1 MTSQLTSTTTHQY
14 QQQIA
19 PRGSALYYSVLY
31 TAPAQR
37 QAIIF
42 IHGLHQTL
50 RRTILNCNELAVTK
64 MKLQWWRQQIDK
76 LYQGNAEHPI
86 AQVLQ
91 HYVAPFDLPAELFIS
106 MIDATEHYLDSAPL
120 QTLQQRQ
127 RYLAMTAGARE
138 QLTLRVLEET
148 LAASTVEQIAA
159 ALEMVQQ
166 IIHCPEVLQHG
177 YNFFSLEE
185 MNSVN
190 VTVAELEQ
198 GNMSDGMQQF
208 FQQQVKTAQQF
219 FAKNT
224 TTLPATLAIR
234 CRIGQALLKKLAQN
248 NFSPFSRTITV
259 TPLYQLYSAWCH
271 RPKKSLVSP

>member
-1 MTSQLTSTTTHQY
+1 MTSQLTSTITQQY

-31 TAPAQR
+31 NTPAQR

-42 IHGLHQTL
+42 VHGLYQTL
-50 RRTILNCNELAVTK
+50 RRTILNCNELAATK

-91 HYVAPFDLPAELFIS
+91 HYVAPFHLPAELFVS

-127 RYLAMTAGARE
+127 HYLAMTAGARE
-138 QLTLRVLEET
+138 QLTLRILEET
-148 LAASTVEQIAA
+148 LALETVQQIAA

-166 IIHCPEVLQHG
+166 ITHCPEALQHG
-177 YNFFSLEE
+177 YHFFSLEE
-185 MNSVN
+185 LNN
-190 VTVAELEQ
+190 YNLTVAELEQ
-198 GNMSDGMQQF
+198 GNMSDTMQQF
-208 FQQQVKTAQQF
+208 FQKQCTTAQQY
-219 FAKNT
+219 FANIEM
-224 TTLPATLAIR
+224 LPATLAIR

-248 NFSPFSRTITV
+248 NFSPFTQTITV
-259 TPLYQLYSAWCH
+259 TPLYQLYTAWRH
-271 RPKKSLVSP
+271 RPRRSLKSP